1 MPSCPICGKR
11 KATRSC
17 PARAESICAVCC
29 ATEREVTIDCPSQ
42 CEYLVASRRY
52 EGGRREVDWST
63 LPFPEIK
70 IPPSFLDQL
79 RELLD
84 WLAFTISEARSRNRR
99 LADRDAI
106 AALKALAETYR
117 TRASGLYYENPP
129 ASPDQRELYQALDA
143 AVDDFRKLRART
155 SGAHVHDRDIRDA
168 LVGLT
173 QIGHM
178 RTNHRPMGRAF
189 LDFLRQ
195 QFPEE
200 DFGRSSPSIVIPP

>member
-1 MPSCPICGKR
+1 VPSCPICGKR

-42 CEYLVASRRY
+42 CEYLIASRRY

-70 IPPSFLDQL
+70 IPPSFLDQH

-143 AVDDFRKLRART
+143 AVDDFRKFRART
-155 SGAHVHDRDIRDA
+155 SGDHVHDRDIRDA
-168 LVGLT
+168 LVALT

-178 RTNHRPMGRAF
+178 CTNHRPMGRAF

-200 DFGRSSPSIVIPP
+200 DFGRSSPSIVLPP